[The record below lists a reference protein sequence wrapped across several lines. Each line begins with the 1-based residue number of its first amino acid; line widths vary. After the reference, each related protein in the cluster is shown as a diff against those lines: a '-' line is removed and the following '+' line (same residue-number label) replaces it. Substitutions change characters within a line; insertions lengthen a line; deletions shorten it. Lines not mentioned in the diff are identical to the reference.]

1 MALTLEFIG
10 AKPGDT
16 CELFHG
22 GPYTNREL
30 RGNIEPLHA
39 TRLTD
44 KLTAS
49 FSSTQGNGYAV
60 RLKNSR
66 GHVYARSNARPL
78 NGKTKLF
85 VLPITVRILERD
97 SPALMPPL
105 PFKDDRTTFD
115 RLVLEFL
122 GADFRLFGHAL
133 HDGVINKK
141 FTFDY
146 RFRVN
151 PVDIP
156 VWHPIADNDDDDDV
170 PEDTFDFK
178 TSSLTID
185 ADKNRQ
191 ELLMGILNP
200 IIRRKFRRGLQ
211 RKFHEAAL
219 NKVGDNVLKPVLT
232 LTSAPVSADH
242 ADLNFTVLGEPL
254 G

>member
-16 CELFHG
+16 CELYHG
-22 GPYTNREL
+22 EPYTNREL
-30 RGNIEPLHA
+30 RGNIDPLHT

-44 KLTAS
+44 KLMAAL
-49 FSSTQGNGYAV
+49 SSTQGSGYAV
-60 RLKNSR
+60 RLKNSG
-66 GHVYARSNARPL
+66 GHVYARSNTRPL
-78 NGKTKLF
+78 NSKTKLF

-97 SPALMPPL
+97 SPTLMPPL
-105 PFKDDRTTFD
+105 PFKDERTTFD
-115 RLVLEFL
+115 RLVLDFI

-151 PVDIP
+151 PVDVP
-156 VWHPIADNDDDDDV
+156 VWHPVSENDEDEV

-185 ADKNRQ
+185 TDKDRQ

-211 RKFHEAAL
+211 RKFHDAAL
-219 NKVGDNVLKPVLT
+219 KKVEGNVLKPVLT
-232 LTSAPVSADH
+232 LTSAPVSADF

>member
-16 CELFHG
+16 CELFRG
-22 GPYTNREL
+22 EPYTNREL
-30 RGNIEPLHA
+30 RGNIDSLHL
-39 TRLTD
+39 THLTD
-44 KLTAS
+44 KLTAT
-49 FSSTQGNGYAV
+49 FSNTQDNGYAV
-60 RLKNSR
+60 RLRNSG
-66 GHVYARSNARPL
+66 GHVYARSNTRAL
-78 NGKTKLF
+78 NSKTKLF

-97 SPALMPPL
+97 SPTLMPPL
-105 PFKDDRTTFD
+105 PFKDERTKFD
-115 RLVLEFL
+115 RLVLDFI

-156 VWHPIADNDDDDDV
+156 VWHPSADNDNDDV

-191 ELLMGILNP
+191 ELLMGILHP

-219 NKVGDNVLKPVLT
+219 KKVGDNVLKPVLT